1 MFNQMLINHIHTD
14 IHTHI
19 FTLQCQHVCPNMTQA
34 TRRHCP
40 HLWHTWHLP
49 HTRPANQMAQQHLHS
64 SKTLTLKAFQLWDTW
79 SPELT
84 SLERKATLKD
94 PYPPPKSTQ
103 NMQSCD
109 GQCFGNTRAHQSRIS
124 SHFYLSCQTETFEHC
139 APLHLQAS
147 FSSAPIN
154 GQFSVVP
161 PSFTTLQMQSFQEEK
176 KGGKKKNT
184 SSESYKQV

>member
-1 MFNQMLINHIHTD
+1 
-14 IHTHI
+14 
-19 FTLQCQHVCPNMTQA
+19 
-34 TRRHCP
+34 
-40 HLWHTWHLP
+40 
-49 HTRPANQMAQQHLHS
+49 MAQQHLHS

-184 SSESYKQV
+184 SSESYKQVWKQARGEEWGRGKEEDGGKKEEEVRCYAPVRAVGFSLWLLHVAEAH